1 MLDSLEASEPMEHD
15 NGTGLSVVAV
25 PSSQPCKDPSG
36 ECERAFG
43 MGIFLFGGLT
53 FQVCGDCLQSW
64 AILGVEGVFERP
76 FGDAIALASSCNT
89 VTAAIRLAAT
99 SRSKGPPSA

>member
-1 MLDSLEASEPMEHD
+1 MLVSFEASEPIEHD
-15 NGTGLSVVAV
+15 DGAWLSVVTV
-25 PSSQPCKDPSG
+25 PSTQPCKDPSG

-43 MGIFLFGGLT
+43 MRIFFFGGLT

-64 AILGVEGVFERP
+64 AILGVEGLLERP
-76 FGDAIALASSCNT
+76 LGDAIAVWYERCNT

-99 SRSKGPPSA
+99 SRSKGPPS